1 MLWLDE
7 DLLLRGSCVY
17 MALDM
22 VKAGDCPCF
31 HGVDGSVLGLGH
43 ATQARGGMIHEFR

>member
-1 MLWLDE
+1 MH
-7 DLLLRGSCVY
+7 

-31 HGVDGSVLGLGH
+31 HGVGGLVLGLGH
-43 ATQARGGMIHEFR
+43 TMQARGGMIHEFR